1 MPLLRAGLRRR
12 VKARSRAR
20 ELSNNSNSNSR
31 EKEERREGM
40 FTSETMR
47 MSPWIS
53 CRDQLL
59 VESLVS
65 HSIVSN
71 YYHIS
76 NAHLAANNP
85 ALQVPRRKPGQ
96 LASKFQTDK
105 SGKLIITDDNSADEA
120 DPSASAGAAFMAN
133 VANTTADGTYRDSR
147 GNLKFNR
154 NTKRAREAEGDI
166 LRGLDEEDAKKENK
180 LRERKKMRKQ
190 LGEEFRAK
198 VCFPPHSSVLD
209 ADQLFLASRW

>member
-1 MPLLRAGLRRR
+1 MA
-12 VKARSRAR
+12 
-20 ELSNNSNSNSR
+20 
-31 EKEERREGM
+31 
-40 FTSETMR
+40 
-47 MSPWIS
+47 
-53 CRDQLL
+53 
-59 VESLVS
+59 SLVS
-65 HSIVSN
+65 HSIILN

-76 NAHLAANNP
+76 KAHLAASNP
-85 ALQVPRRKPGQ
+85 ALQAPRRKPGQ

-180 LRERKKMRKQ
+180 MRERKKMRKQ

-198 VCFPPHSSVLD
+198 VCFPPRLSALD
-209 ADQLFLASRW
+209 ADWLFLSEPVVISNAKEDLTHTLTSLSDRQRGRRERKATSTLPTRRRDPEDKY